1 MRTDGR
7 SVYEMRSLD
16 IVVDPLSYAEGAVRV
31 LWGRTHVLC
40 TASVETRVPSFLR
53 HKESGW
59 IHAEYGMLPRA
70 THERTVREVTRGR
83 ISGRSAEIQR
93 LIART
98 LRAVTDLRA
107 LGQRSIIIDCD
118 VLQADGGTRA
128 ASIVGAVA
136 ALVLALERLMARRI
150 VTQPPLRSLIGAV
163 GIGVIAKELC
173 LDMTYEED
181 CMAEGDFSIVM
192 TEAGELIEL
201 QGTAERAPMQATR
214 VHEMLAVAA
223 AAVQSVCAVQR
234 SVLGDALRV
243 VQD

>member
-1 MRTDGR
+1 MRLDGR
-7 SVYEMRSLD
+7 SVFEMRSLD

-31 LWGRTHVLC
+31 LWGRTQVFC
-40 TASVETRVPSFLR
+40 TASVENRVPSFLR

-70 THERTVREVTRGR
+70 TQERTVREVTRGR
-83 ISGRSAEIQR
+83 VSGRSAEIQR

-98 LRAVTDLRA
+98 LRAVTDLHA
-107 LGQRSIIIDCD
+107 LGPRSILIDCD

-128 ASIVGAVA
+128 ASIVGAVV
-136 ALVLALERLMARRI
+136 ALAYALERLMARRI
-150 VTQPPLRSLIGAV
+150 VTEPPLRTLVGAV
-163 GIGVIAKELC
+163 GIGVTAEELF

-181 CMAEGDFSIVM
+181 RIADGDFNVVM

-234 SVLGDALRV
+234 TVLGDALRV
-243 VQD
+243 VQH